1 MPIARSTVVGATSG
15 VLLLAGAVGFGVGL
29 PKVVDDPAAVPT
41 LPTKLDDRFVALQA
55 ITPEQAGAT
64 SPDQAAQIKTFTDR
78 AAKSE
83 EETRKILAEQ
93 YDEAAV
99 RAYID
104 VPAAS
109 SSSQSIPAQIAV
121 TVVPG
126 NAGLVNPS
134 GPFVVDE
141 SGSHYTLEVI
151 DGSHCAIAWNEPVDQ
166 TTGTPTDQK
175 PTGADYRVQ
184 CRKEVDGLTYD
195 LYTNGLTPD
204 EVASYVDKV
213 LELTGRA

>member
-1 MPIARSTVVGATSG
+1 MPIARSTVVGATTG

-29 PKVVDDPAAVPT
+29 PKLVDDASVPS
-41 LPTKLDDRFVALQA
+41 LPTQLDDRFVALQA

-64 SPDQAAQIKTFTDR
+64 SAEQAAQIKTFTER

-83 EETRKILAEQ
+83 DETRKILADQ
-93 YDEAAV
+93 YDDAVV

-109 SSSQSIPAQIAV
+109 GATQTAPAQIAV
-121 TVVPG
+121 TIIPG
-126 NAGLVNPS
+126 DAGLVNPS

-141 SGSHYTLEVI
+141 SGTHYTLEVI
-151 DGSHCAIAWNEPVDQ
+151 DGSHCAVAWNDPIDQ
-166 TTGTPTDQK
+166 TTGAPTGQK
-175 PTGADYRVQ
+175 PIGADYRVQ

-213 LELTGRA
+213 LALTEKG

>member
-1 MPIARSTVVGATSG
+1 MPIARSTAVGATTG

-29 PKVVDDPAAVPT
+29 PKVVDDTAAVPS
-41 LPTKLDDRFVALQA
+41 LPTELDDRFVALQA
-55 ITPEQAGAT
+55 ITPEQAGAGT
-64 SPDQAAQIKTFTDR
+64 PEEVEQIKTFAER

-83 EETRKILAEQ
+83 SETRDLLADQ
-93 YDEAAV
+93 YDDAAV

-104 VPAAS
+104 VPDADSA
-109 SSSQSIPAQIAV
+109 QSVPAQIAV

-126 NAGLVNPS
+126 SPGLVNPS

-141 SGSHYTLEVI
+141 QGTHYTLEVI
-151 DGSHCAIAWNEPVDQ
+151 DGSHCAVAWNDPVDQ
-166 TTGTPTDQK
+166 MTGSPTGQK

-184 CRKEVDGLTYD
+184 CRAERDGLTYD

-213 LELTGRA
+213 LALTEKG